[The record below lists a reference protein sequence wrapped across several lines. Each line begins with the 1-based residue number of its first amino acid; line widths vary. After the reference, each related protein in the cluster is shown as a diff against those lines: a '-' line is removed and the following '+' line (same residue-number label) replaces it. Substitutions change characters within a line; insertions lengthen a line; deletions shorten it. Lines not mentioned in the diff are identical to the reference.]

1 MIWPAICVIYWTLT
15 PPTSDFNFPPL
26 CNDYNACIHCCGI
39 VNINNPYYI
48 SCIFLEKK
56 MLKLLSCAKV
66 ATIHNYNILKFSTYG
81 DAIFVHS
88 QVTTMRSRR
97 LHDMYFSS
105 CCSLVLAIEV
115 FYGCL
120 SNYEKNM
127 KLESAELEEINIAQL
142 HFGV

>member
-1 MIWPAICVIYWTLT
+1 
-15 PPTSDFNFPPL
+15 
-26 CNDYNACIHCCGI
+26 
-39 VNINNPYYI
+39 
-48 SCIFLEKK
+48 

-66 ATIHNYNILKFSTYG
+66 ATIHNYNILKFSIYD

-120 SNYEKNM
+120 SNYEKKHEVGKCRIRGDQYCSVTFWCIMLKHN
-127 KLESAELEEINIAQL
+127 KEAT
-142 HFGV
+142 FGVPYFLEYKSHPYFRPAIVGFVRVLYLNVHRSTQM